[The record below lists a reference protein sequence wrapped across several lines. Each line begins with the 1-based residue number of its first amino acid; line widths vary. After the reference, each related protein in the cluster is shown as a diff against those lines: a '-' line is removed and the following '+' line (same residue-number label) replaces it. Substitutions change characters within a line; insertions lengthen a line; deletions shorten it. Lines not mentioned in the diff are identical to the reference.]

1 MANKKFKCSASLSVG
16 KQPKGVSILY
26 TSVMYAVS
34 DSGIVPPTSWS
45 QSILQMTEKYPYLWT
60 RTIVKYSDGTTTTS
74 YSVSALGN
82 RGPAGTSVKILG
94 SFNSLSELS
103 TVKNPSIGDGYII
116 NGVLWSYSGKSNN
129 NYGFV
134 ETGKVQGPA
143 GKDAIT
149 IVVTPSTIVFDADA
163 DGTFFSHRSEND
175 GLGEEKY
182 FQVLIYQGNVDISKD
197 CEFAISDC
205 ENFTEYN
212 EDDNSYYVT
221 IDKGYGSV
229 YTGGINFKEYT
240 FDGLHVS
247 KPCSE
252 AWIKINVSYNKTT
265 YIAQV
270 NVSVQVS
277 AFLSKISYDN
287 KKLLSKYTEISTNY
301 VSQSTFQQKAG
312 EITAKVEKNSTQ
324 IGGLAKQYETNA
336 NNISELTLTSNKIKG
351 VVEEHQTKIDTING
365 TLKSSSDK
373 IASLETNVNG
383 ITGTVQSHETEINEV
398 TKLAKTNKSNIAT
411 LTTTSK
417 AVSAVVESQSKSIN
431 DLNGKAATYE
441 NKIAKLEVTSNGLTS
456 SVKKTV
462 GDNILRGQN
471 GIGWSDN
478 VEFSSDGPSYKL
490 SKSSEWYTA
499 PAFKDYNGDC
509 ILSFNK
515 WGDGDILVYIYAFD
529 QTYNYLANYDVAIDK
544 KTYDPNMTILK
555 TSYKYTTSDILKY
568 STAGYVGTWEVNSVE
583 GISVGDKVAL
593 MVFDINTNAPKHIY
607 ASVKEINGTAK
618 TVKAESIDLLYTAQL
633 IISGASTAVV
643 YDDTEVGKMHYDKEL
658 DRYWIRFREKSSSNK
673 TFLLR
678 FKPKTDGD
686 NYIARVMVEDSVEK
700 PHKYMD
706 GFAETQSMIR
716 QTSEEIVQQVG
727 DTFVRIGDGNIT
739 LNGDTQVNGS
749 LTLNSE
755 DQGFILVGDHGK
767 TEISPKSI
775 GEYSN
780 FKAKTSH
787 VIKTNVSN
795 YATYGSQIVDGSNIY
810 FFQWTTQQVLG
821 KIKKGVDLIISNFKQ
836 MCYYENGDIACTP
849 STELSVYENDVLKKN
864 IHIPG
869 VQKDDV
875 IRYSVTADSAVKI
888 VARTTGHNIYFD
900 SSNLNP
906 RIRQIDKIPLLKMKT
921 LLLSISWDNT
931 LPLNDAYMLIG
942 YDGLAIN
949 FGDSSNIFIGKNEFI
964 ANYGGHEIRI
974 TKDGIFKRNGRNVL
988 LIQGDGTTD
997 SPISGTVEE
1006 PVDTVLCTATNAK
1019 VIFPKD
1025 PYEGQVLKIYDKCPT
1040 NCYINSNGQRVVW
1053 YNGYGS
1059 GATYTNQELE
1069 GRTVWQ
1075 FTYMNKRWYA
1085 ERTT

>member
-116 NGVLWSYSGKSNN
+116 NGVLWSYSGKDNN

-175 GLGEEKY
+175 GLGEVKY
-182 FQVLIYQGNVDISKD
+182 FQIIIYQGNVDVSKD
-197 CEFAISDC
+197 CTYSISNC
-205 ENFTEYN
+205 ENFTSYD
-212 EDDNSYYVT
+212 EDNNSYFVT
-221 IDKGYGSV
+221 IEKGYGSV

-240 FDGLHVS
+240 FDGFHIN

-252 AWIKINVSYNKTT
+252 AWIKINVSYNNTT

-277 AFLSKISYDN
+277 AMLSKISYDN
-287 KKLLSKYTEISTNY
+287 EKLLSKYTEISTNY
-301 VSQSTFQQKAG
+301 VSQSTFQQKAS
-312 EITAKVEKNSTQ
+312 EVTAKVEKNSTQ
-324 IGGLAKQYETNA
+324 IGGLAKQYETNT
-336 NNISELTLTSNKIKG
+336 NNISELTVTSNKIKG

-365 TLKSSSDK
+365 TLKTSNDK
-373 IASLETNVNG
+373 IASLETDVNG
-383 ITGTVQSHETEINEV
+383 ITGTVQSHETEIDAV

-431 DLNGKAATYE
+431 DLNEKAATYE
-441 NKIAKLEVTSNGLTS
+441 SKISKLEVTSDGLTS

-471 GIGWSDN
+471 GVGWSDN
-478 VEFSSDGPSYKL
+478 IEYNSNGPSYKL
-490 SKSSEWYTA
+490 SKASEWYTA
-499 PAFKDYNGDC
+499 PAFKDFSGDC

-555 TSYKYTTSDILKY
+555 TSYKYTTPDILKY
-568 STAGYVGTWEVNSVE
+568 STAGYVGTWEVNSVD
-583 GISVGDKVAL
+583 GISVGDKVAI
-593 MVFDINTNAPKHIY
+593 MVIDVNANAPRHIY
-607 ASVKEINGTAK
+607 VSVKEINGTAK
-618 TVKAESIDLLYTAQL
+618 TIKAESIDLLYTAQSIVL
-633 IISGASTAVV
+633 GASTAVI

-658 DRYWIRFREKSSSNK
+658 DRYWIRFKEKSGSNK

-678 FKPKTDGD
+678 FKPKADGD
-686 NYIARVMVEDSVEK
+686 NYVARVMVEDNVEK

-716 QTSEEIVQQVG
+716 QTSDEIIQQVG

-755 DQGFILVGDHGK
+755 DQGFILVGDQGK

-775 GEYSN
+775 GEYSS
-780 FKAKTSH
+780 FKTKTSH
-787 VIKTNVSN
+787 IIKTNVVDN
-795 YATYGSQIVDGSNIY
+795 AAYGIPLLDDENSYI
-810 FFQWTTQQVLG
+810 FQWTTQQVLG
-821 KIKKGVDLIISNFKQ
+821 KIKKGVDLIVSNFSQ
-836 MCYYENGDIACTP
+836 ECCYENRDIACIP
-849 STELSVYENDVLKKN
+849 STTLSIYENDVLKKS
-864 IHIPG
+864 IPIS
-869 VQKDDV
+869 DASMAEV
-875 IRYSVTADSAVKI
+875 IRYSVSADSTVKI
-888 VARTTGHNIYFD
+888 VAKTTVYNIYFS

-906 RIRQIDKIPLLKMKT
+906 RIRQNDKIPLLKMPT

-949 FGDSSNIFIGKNEFI
+949 FGDSSNIFIGKNEFV

-974 TKDGIFKRNGRNVL
+974 TKDGIFKRNGRNTL
-988 LIQGDGTTD
+988 LIQGAGTTD
-997 SPISGTVEE
+997 NPIIGTVKE

-1059 GATYTNQELE
+1059 GTTYTNQELE